1 MGEPRKDCK
10 VLVIL
15 GGQNKEESSKY
26 LNQNFSG
33 TDRDTE
39 AQSGRPPLGTKPAIA
54 PPPTSPDTSGFC
66 CHGDVPG
73 SEGVSGSPTPSLLP

>member
-73 SEGVSGSPTPSLLP
+73 SEGVSGIHVR